1 MDAPIKNIDDLR
13 SEIYRLKGLE
23 QEQSVAIGM
32 RFSSFSATLSTLYS
46 LFPKIAGI
54 GGEKAKGFF
63 EQDIV
68 GLISRFVLPFMLN
81 KTIFRNS
88 NFLIKSL
95 VGLISQKASH
105 FISEESIMAVWDKI
119 KILFAAKEKKEKKE
133 KRGKNPERNTI
144 PPLSET
150 Y

>member
-13 SEIYRLKGLE
+13 SEIYRLKELE
-23 QEQSVAIGM
+23 QQQSVAIGM
-32 RFSSFSATLSTLYS
+32 RFSSLSSTLSTLYS
-46 LFPKIAGI
+46 LFPKIVGI
-54 GGEKAKGFF
+54 NGERAKGFF
-63 EQDIV
+63 EQDLV
-68 GLISRFVLPFMLN
+68 GLLSRFVLPFLLN

-95 VGLISQKASH
+95 VGLVSQKASH
-105 FISEESIMAVWDKI
+105 FISEESVMGVWDKV
-119 KILFAAKEKKEKKE
+119 KHLFAAKEKKS
-133 KRGKNPERNTI
+133 KNPERNTI

>member
-13 SEIYRLKGLE
+13 SEIYRLKELE
-23 QEQSVAIGM
+23 QQQSVAIGM
-32 RFSSFSATLSTLYS
+32 RFSSLSSTLSTLYS
-46 LFPKIAGI
+46 LFPKII
-54 GGEKAKGFF
+54 GVNGERAKGFF
-63 EQDIV
+63 EQDLV
-68 GLISRFVLPFMLN
+68 GLISRFVLPFALN

-95 VGLISQKASH
+95 VGLVSQKASH
-105 FISEESIMAVWDKI
+105 FISEESVMGLWDKV
-119 KILFAAKEKKEKKE
+119 KHLFDAKEKKA
-133 KRGKNPERNTI
+133 KNPERNTI

>member
-1 MDAPIKNIDDLR
+1 MDMPIKNIDDLR
-13 SEIYRLKGLE
+13 SEIYRLKELK

-46 LFPKIAGI
+46 LFPKIPGI
-54 GGEKAKGFF
+54 NGERGKGFF
-63 EQDIV
+63 DQDLV
-68 GLISRFVLPFMLN
+68 GLISRFVLPFTLN

-88 NFLIKSL
+88 NFIIKSL
-95 VGLISQKASH
+95 VGLVSQKASH
-105 FISEESIMAVWDKI
+105 FISEDSVMGIWDKI
-119 KILFAAKEKKEKKE
+119 KHLFAAKEKKA
-133 KRGKNPERNTI
+133 KNPERNTI